1 VKSRCSAGNG
11 EGKGSDQGVSGKRE
25 AARGPWRAEEDGD
38 GDGDG
43 AGGVHTARQAGRAGN
58 ESADGCSAPALLRR
72 AITGGGLPTGVSGL
86 RPSLRVERLPRWPVS
101 PCSPAGTLTWVPLF
115 ATLNTAYTVGSS
127 ILWVHTFIYHIFIH
141 FNSFH
146 PY

>member
-58 ESADGCSAPALLRR
+58 ESADGC
-72 AITGGGLPTGVSGL
+72 SGL